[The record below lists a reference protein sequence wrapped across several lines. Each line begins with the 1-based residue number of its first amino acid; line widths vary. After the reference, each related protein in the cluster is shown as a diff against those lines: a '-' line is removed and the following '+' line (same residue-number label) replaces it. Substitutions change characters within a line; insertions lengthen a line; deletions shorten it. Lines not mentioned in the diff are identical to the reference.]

1 MSNTSQ
7 IETPLLKVPYESLK
21 KAAKER
27 KAVVDEAARALSGI
41 SNVAQETSLTKERT
55 SAHLGSL
62 VEKLTNLKRK
72 LDEVCAAER
81 ESVERAQ
88 ARFKY
93 LVDLGEPLEEN
104 VVQWNTGRMDR
115 LLADYFL
122 RGGYSE
128 TARTIAESSN
138 IDELVDSQ
146 IFKDAYIVIEGLKNC
161 DCSEAL
167 LWCAENRYKLKKIRS
182 KLEFKLH
189 LQVFIEFVRANKM
202 MQAIKYAQSNL
213 APWAPQHMEELQR
226 VIATIAF
233 QAHTDCQRYKEL
245 FLPERWDII
254 IEEFHEALYR
264 LNSLTSQSLLSI
276 HLQAGL
282 SALKTPHSY
291 EPVCC
296 QEDPLHLPSFQ
307 KLAEGLPFAKYDRSR
322 LICSITK
329 EIMNADNPPKA
340 LPNGYV
346 YSTKAIE
353 QLKDVHGKI
362 TCPFT
367 GEVCEESEVRRVFI
381 V

>member
-1 MSNTSQ
+1 MSNTTQ
-7 IETPLLKVPYESLK
+7 IETPLFKVPFETLK
-21 KAAKER
+21 RAARER
-27 KAVVDEAARALSGI
+27 KSLVDEATRTLSGI
-41 SNVAQETSLTKERT
+41 SKVAEEPGINQDRAT
-55 SAHLGSL
+55 AHLGQI
-62 VEKLTNLKRK
+62 VEKLTHLKRK
-72 LDEVCAAER
+72 LDEVSMTEQDGAER
-81 ESVERAQ
+81 CQ
-88 ARFKY
+88 ARLKY
-93 LVDLGEPLEEN
+93 LVDLKEPQEES
-104 VVQWNTGRMDR
+104 VVQWNSGRMDR
-115 LLADYFL
+115 LLVDYFL
-122 RGGYSE
+122 RSGYSE
-128 TARTIAESSN
+128 TAKIITESSN
-138 IDELVDSQ
+138 IEELVDAQ
-146 IFKDAYIVIEGLKNC
+146 IFKDAYKIIEGLKNR
-161 DCSEAL
+161 DCTDAL
-167 LWCAENRYKLKKIRS
+167 VWCVDNRGKLKKIRS

-189 LQVFIEFVRANKM
+189 LQVFIEYVRAKDM
-202 MQAIKYAQSNL
+202 LEAINYARRNL

-233 QAHTDCQRYKEL
+233 QEDTKCQRYKEL
-245 FLPERWDII
+245 FLPERWDSI
-254 IEEFHEALYR
+254 IEEFHDALYR
-264 LNSLTSQSLLSI
+264 LNWLTSQSLLSI

-296 QEDPLHLPSFQ
+296 QEDPLHLPDFQ

-322 LICSITK
+322 LICSVTK

-353 QLKDVHGKI
+353 QLKDAQGKI